1 MPGTL
6 DKRIDLIVNCLAAFS
21 SVFVIVHLLGLFF
34 IDAMVFFSILLSVF
48 FIIEYLPD
56 IVKPNLKPYQ
66 KIISILL
73 MLIGIAPHIYLI
85 PHIARIRVL
94 FGAVWT
100 TYDVIFGTMAIFS
113 AMVWTK
119 RRFGWGMPIIAMVFC
134 IYVLFAHLLPPSL
147 FGRAYFGYGRF
158 ISFLFSDTAMYGS
171 LMSIAFR
178 IIFLYMLF
186 GAFLNASG
194 AGEYMIDAS
203 LALAGKYRGGPAKVV
218 VVSSALLGTVN
229 GSAVANVATTGPI
242 TIPMMKRT
250 GYSPEFAGAIEAAAS
265 TGGQL
270 LPPIMGAAA
279 FVMAEFMGV
288 SYASI
293 VLAALVPS
301 LLYFLALFLQVDMIA
316 AKNGLR
322 GAPPEELPD
331 KKNVFRKLY
340 MFLPIVALI
349 YFLLVARTT
358 VSRAGLYAILAA
370 IFISWLN
377 KDTRMGPRKIF
388 AALAQGAKDC
398 VGLFAVIMLAG
409 VIIGAVTGSGFATRF
424 SSVVLS
430 LADGSMIITAILT
443 AAICIILGLGLP
455 TTAAYI
461 ITAAIALP
469 ALIRTGVPPMSA
481 HMFVLYYAVLA
492 NITPPISPAIFAGA
506 NIAGASPTKTSFEA
520 VKLASVAYLI
530 PFFFLFNP
538 SLLIGEGNAID
549 TIQAI
554 LTAIL
559 GCFILAV
566 TLQGVT
572 FKGNRLPLTVRTI
585 WVAATVGLL
594 YPDRV
599 ANVIGLGLLI
609 AGTFLL
615 LWPKISTSR

>member
-1 MPGTL
+1 
-6 DKRIDLIVNCLAAFS
+6 
-21 SVFVIVHLLGLFF
+21 
-34 IDAMVFFSILLSVF
+34 
-48 FIIEYLPD
+48 
-56 IVKPNLKPYQ
+56 
-66 KIISILL
+66 
-73 MLIGIAPHIYLI
+73 
-85 PHIARIRVL
+85 
-94 FGAVWT
+94 
-100 TYDVIFGTMAIFS
+100 
-113 AMVWTK
+113 
-119 RRFGWGMPIIAMVFC
+119 
-134 IYVLFAHLLPPSL
+134 
-147 FGRAYFGYGRF
+147 
-158 ISFLFSDTAMYGS
+158 
-171 LMSIAFR
+171 
-178 IIFLYMLF
+178 
-186 GAFLNASG
+186 
-194 AGEYMIDAS
+194 
-203 LALAGKYRGGPAKVV
+203 
-218 VVSSALLGTVN
+218 
-229 GSAVANVATTGPI
+229 
-242 TIPMMKRT
+242 
-250 GYSPEFAGAIEAAAS
+250 
-265 TGGQL
+265 
-270 LPPIMGAAA
+270 
-279 FVMAEFMGV
+279 
-288 SYASI
+288 
-293 VLAALVPS
+293 
-301 LLYFLALFLQVDMIA
+301 
-316 AKNGLR
+316 
-322 GAPPEELPD
+322 
-331 KKNVFRKLY
+331 
-340 MFLPIVALI
+340 
-349 YFLLVARTT
+349 